1 MNYLNEK
8 LSRWFICEFKKL
20 RYGYIVRAI
29 YALTLT
35 VQKNPNLFVNWGMWI
50 QALHEEY
57 QLNYKQITNELSTES
72 RVMGDCQVRFREK
85 GG

>member
-1 MNYLNEK
+1 MNLTLQGWINYYSKFNKTEFRKVMNYLNEK

-35 VQKNPNLFVNWGMWI
+35 V
-50 QALHEEY
+50 
-57 QLNYKQITNELSTES
+57 
-72 RVMGDCQVRFREK
+72 
-85 GG
+85 